1 MFIRSYYTS
10 QAIYYEADFEP
21 NEINTKVIIKK
32 FLRLT
37 GTQSKYNEDA
47 GTRLL
52 QFVRRIEYTLKLKI
66 KEVLQFH

>member
-1 MFIRSYYTS
+1 MK
-10 QAIYYEADFEP
+10 E
-21 NEINTKVIIKK
+21 NTKVIKKK

-66 KEVLQFH
+66 QEVLQLH

>member
-1 MFIRSYYTS
+1 MKY
-10 QAIYYEADFEP
+10 
-21 NEINTKVIIKK
+21 NTKVVIKK